1 MSEYNIISPVVVAA
15 VLKAEEIIDE
25 RNAFENS
32 ISSNDEYY
40 STIAIEAQ
48 KIIDKENPDFGWV
61 DCTEENY
68 WESDADVVAFPC
80 CGEVYFY
87 NEKNCPYGWNVL
99 CRSGAKIMHVKVP
112 KNFSE

>member
-15 VLKAEEIIDE
+15 ILRAEEVVDK
-25 RNAFENS
+25 RDAYENS

-48 KIIDKENPDFGWV
+48 KILDKENPDFGWV
-61 DCTEENY
+61 DCTEEEY
-68 WESDADVVAFPC
+68 WESDSDVVAFPC
-80 CGEVYFY
+80 GGEVFFY

-112 KNFSE
+112 TKFSE